1 MAFATEINRREVLR
15 GLAALSLSPLA
26 VSVARAAD
34 TVTVADVAP
43 DIKVLSGG
51 GGNVVVLATSVG
63 LVLVDSGSAQA
74 REETLAK
81 IAKSAKEDEN
91 GNGAGAKVVALVNT
105 HWHPDQTGAN
115 EALGMAGATII
126 AHSKTRQ
133 RLTAGWYVPKE
144 DRYEKPLAVAGRPT
158 RTFFT
163 TETAAFGDRKVEL
176 GYLLEAHTDGDVYV
190 RLADANVIAAGDAIS
205 PQRDPVLDWFGGG
218 WLGGRV
224 DALKKLLEMGDAR
237 TRYVPSFGPVVGRAE
252 VQAEHDLM
260 LAIFERFVVNLR
272 QGQTAADMQKA
283 GLLDGL
289 PRTFADPGKFLYDA
303 HKGFWAH
310 HNKLMPD
317 IV

>member
-1 MAFATEINRREVLR
+1 MAFATEISRRDVLR
-15 GLAALSLSPLA
+15 GAAALALSPLA
-26 VSVARAAD
+26 ASVARAAD
-34 TVTVADVAP
+34 SLTVADVAP
-43 DIKVLSGG
+43 DIKLISGG

-63 LVLVDSGSAQA
+63 QVLVDSGSAAA

-81 IAKSAKEDEN
+81 SAKIAKEDKKT
-91 GNGAGAKVVALVNT
+91 NGADGKVVALVNT

-115 EALGMAGATII
+115 EALGMMGATII
-126 AHSKTRQ
+126 AHAKTRQ

-158 RTFFT
+158 KTFFST
-163 TETAAFGDRKVEL
+163 DTITFGDKKIEL
-176 GYLLEAHTDGDVYV
+176 GYLIEAHTDGDVYV
-190 RLADANVIAAGDAIS
+190 RLPEANVIAAGDAIS
-205 PQRDPVLDWFGGG
+205 PQRDPVLDWYGGG

-224 DALKKLLEMGDAR
+224 DALAKLLALGDAR
-237 TRYVPSFGPVVGRAE
+237 TRYVPSFGPMVGRAD

-260 LAIFERFVVNLR
+260 LAIFDRMVVNLR
-272 QGQTAADMQKA
+272 QGQTAVEMQKA
-283 GLLDGL
+283 GVLDGL
-289 PRTFADPGKFLYDA
+289 PRTFADPAKFLYDA

>member
-1 MAFATEINRREVLR
+1 MSFATEINRRDLMR

-34 TVTVADVAP
+34 SLSLSDVTP
-43 DIKVLSGG
+43 DIKVISGG

-63 LVLVDSGSAQA
+63 QVLVDSGSAQA

-81 IAKSAKEDEN
+81 IAKENKKTSA
-91 GNGAGAKVVALVNT
+91 AGAKVVALVNT
-105 HWHPDQTGAN
+105 HWHSDQTGAN
-115 EALGMAGATII
+115 EALGTMGATII
-126 AHSKTRQ
+126 AHAKTRQ
-133 RLTAGWYVPKE
+133 RLTAGWYVPAE

-158 RTFFT
+158 KTLFAT
-163 TETAAFGDRKVEL
+163 DSVTFGDKRVEL

-190 RLADANVIAAGDAIS
+190 RLPDANVVAAGDAIS

-224 DALKKLLEMGDAR
+224 DALAKLLALGDAR

-260 LAIFERFVVNLR
+260 LAIFDRMVVNLR
-272 QGQTAADMQKA
+272 LGQTAAEMRKA
-283 GLLDGL
+283 GVLDGL
-289 PRTFADPGKFLYDA
+289 PRTFADPAKFLYDA